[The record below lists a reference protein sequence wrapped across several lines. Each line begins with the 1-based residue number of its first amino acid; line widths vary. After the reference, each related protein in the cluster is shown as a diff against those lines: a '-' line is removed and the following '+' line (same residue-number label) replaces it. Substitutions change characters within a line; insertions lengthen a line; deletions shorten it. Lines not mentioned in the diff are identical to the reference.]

1 MAFIDARSPEEALTA
16 AGRVAAG
23 AARAARLPAH
33 ARAKVL
39 QAASDSIRAAR
50 EAWAKLISEEVA
62 KPMKDA
68 RREADRAA
76 FTFSWAAG
84 ETLRWGGDWMPLD
97 TDAAGEGRCA
107 LIRRV
112 PRGPALFISPF
123 NFPLNLA
130 AHKVAP
136 AIAVGASF
144 LLKPPPQAPKCA
156 KMLAETL
163 SAAGWPD
170 ECGAVVACGNDAAEA
185 LVKDERFAILS
196 FTGSAGVGWKLKP
209 LAGRKHVVLELG
221 GAACAVVC
229 HDADPAYAAARCAAG
244 GFAYSGQTCISV
256 QRILVDES
264 VYDEFRKLLLAN
276 IDELKV
282 GEVSD
287 DKTDV
292 GPLIDENAAKRV
304 EAWIQEAARGGA
316 KVLRGGTRAG
326 RVVAPAV
333 VEDPPAGCKLVA
345 DEAFGPV
352 VTLERVRSTAE
363 GLRKAGEGVWG
374 LQAGVFTK
382 DVDAILSAWASLPV
396 GGLVVN
402 DVPTYRSDLMPYGGT
417 KLSGIGRE
425 GVRYAMEEFTEPR
438 ALILT
443 HMETP

>member
-1 MAFIDARSPEEALTA
+1 MAFIDARTPEEALTA
-16 AGRVAAG
+16 AGLVAAG
-23 AARAARLPAH
+23 AARAARFPAH

-39 QAASDSIRAAR
+39 QAASDSIRAER
-50 EAWAKLISEEVA
+50 EAWARLISAEVA

-68 RREADRAA
+68 LREADRAA
-76 FTFSWAAG
+76 FTFAWAAG

-97 TDAAGEGRCA
+97 ADPSGDGRSA

-112 PRGPALFISPF
+112 PRGPALFIAPF

-130 AHKVAP
+130 VHKAAP

-144 LLKPPPQAPKCA
+144 LLKPAPQAPQCA
-156 KMLAETL
+156 RKLAETL

-170 ECGAVVACGNDAAEA
+170 ECGAVVSCGNDAAEA

-196 FTGSAGVGWKLKP
+196 FTGSAGVGWMLKP

-229 HDADPAYAAARCAAG
+229 ADADLPYAAARCVAG

-256 QRILVDES
+256 QRILVDEA
-264 VYDEFRKLLLAN
+264 VYDGFKRLLLAN
-276 IDELKV
+276 VDELKV
-282 GEVSD
+282 GDVSD

-292 GPLIDENAAKRV
+292 GPLIDEKAARRV
-304 EAWIQEAARGGA
+304 EAWIAEAAAGGA
-316 KVLRGGTRAG
+316 KVLRGGTRSG
-326 RVVAPAV
+326 RVVAPTV
-333 VEDPPAGCKLVA
+333 VEAPPPGCKLVV
-345 DEAFGPV
+345 DEAFGPL
-352 VTLERVRSTAE
+352 VTLERVSSTEAA
-363 GLRKAGEGVWG
+363 LAKAGAGVWG

-382 DVDAILSAWASLPV
+382 DVDAILSAWSSLPV

-443 HMETP
+443 HHP